1 MEAVFAKT
9 KEKMDKCLTSLER
22 DFAAIRAGR
31 ANPAVLDKV
40 MVDYY
45 GVPTPINQM
54 AAVSVPEARLLVVQ
68 PWDASTLRE
77 IEKAINTADI
87 GINPQNDG
95 KVIRLSFPQLT
106 EEHRKNLQKDISKR
120 GEEAKVAIRNV
131 RRDAMDDIKKLKK
144 DNEITEDEQKDGE
157 KKLQDITDDFVK
169 QADSI
174 TKKKEE
180 EILSILLRLFS
191 RGCLIAAP
199 CLLFI

>member
-1 MEAVFAKT
+1 MESVFAKT
-9 KEKMDKCLTSLER
+9 KEKMEKCLTALER
-22 DFAAIRAGR
+22 DYAAVRAGR
-31 ANPAVLDKV
+31 ANPAILDKV
-40 MVDYY
+40 SVDYY

-54 AAVSVPEARLLVVQ
+54 AAVSVPEARLLVIQ

-95 KVIRLSFPQLT
+95 KVIRLTFPQLT
-106 EEHRKNLQKDISKR
+106 EEHRKTLQKDISKR

-157 KKLQDITDDFVK
+157 KKLQDITDDYIK
-169 QADSI
+169 QVEAV

-180 EILSILLRLFS
+180 EILSI
-191 RGCLIAAP
+191 
-199 CLLFI
+199 

>member
-1 MEAVFAKT
+1 MARREAHCARKPI
-9 KEKMDKCLTSLER
+9 LLLHQSSL
-22 DFAAIRAGR
+22 
-31 ANPAVLDKV
+31 
-40 MVDYY
+40 
-45 GVPTPINQM
+45 
-54 AAVSVPEARLLVVQ
+54 SRLLVVQ

-180 EILSILLRLFS
+180 EILSI
-191 RGCLIAAP
+191 
-199 CLLFI
+199 

>member
-68 PWDASTLRE
+68 PWDTSTLRE

-106 EEHRKNLQKDISKR
+106 EEHRKNLQKDIS
-120 GEEAKVAIRNV
+120 KVAIRNV

-180 EILSILLRLFS
+180 EILSI
-191 RGCLIAAP
+191 
-199 CLLFI
+199 

>member
-1 MEAVFAKT
+1 METVFSKT
-9 KEKMDKCLTSLER
+9 KEKMEKCLTVLER
-22 DFAAIRAGR
+22 DYAAVRAGR

-54 AAVSVPEARLLVVQ
+54 AAVSVPEARLLVIQ

-95 KVIRLSFPQLT
+95 KVIRLTFPQLT
-106 EEHRKNLQKDISKR
+106 EEHRKTLQKDISKR

-144 DNEITEDEQKDGE
+144 DNEITEDEQKDAE
-157 KKLQDITDDFVK
+157 KKLQDITDDYVK
-169 QADSI
+169 QVESI

-180 EILSILLRLFS
+180 EVLSI
-191 RGCLIAAP
+191 
-199 CLLFI
+199 

>member
-68 PWDASTLRE
+68 PWDASTLNQTFISSAYRG
-77 IEKAINTADI
+77 T
-87 GINPQNDG
+87 
-95 KVIRLSFPQLT
+95 
-106 EEHRKNLQKDISKR
+106 QKESSKGYFQERR
-120 GEEAKVAIRNV
+120 GSK
-131 RRDAMDDIKKLKK
+131 
-144 DNEITEDEQKDGE
+144 
-157 KKLQDITDDFVK
+157 
-169 QADSI
+169 
-174 TKKKEE
+174 
-180 EILSILLRLFS
+180 
-191 RGCLIAAP
+191 GCYS
-199 CLLFI
+199 

>member
-1 MEAVFAKT
+1 METVFAKT
-9 KEKMDKCLTSLER
+9 KEKMEKCLTALER

-54 AAVSVPEARLLVVQ
+54 AAVSVPEARMLIIQ
-68 PWDASTLRE
+68 PWDTSTLRD

-95 KVIRLSFPQLT
+95 KVIRLAFPQLT
-106 EEHRKNLQKDISKR
+106 EEHRKSLQKDIAKR
-120 GEEAKVAIRNV
+120 GEEAKVAIRNI

-144 DNEITEDEQKDGE
+144 DNEITEDDQKTGE
-157 KKLQDITDDFVK
+157 KKLQDITDDFIK
-169 QADSI
+169 QSEVI

-180 EILSILLRLFS
+180 EVISL
-191 RGCLIAAP
+191 
-199 CLLFI
+199 